1 MDNIELLNWINEMPQ
16 WFRKA
21 TMSYYTNGTVTD
33 EEITKL
39 ADECIDETD
48 DFIVENINI
57 INRDDSKSYVITSLD
72 NIEGVNALEPRTP
85 LQFSKDGVTVVYG
98 LNGAGKSGYIR
109 VLKMITGAKY
119 REEIKNN
126 IYSRETNNPKA
137 TITIEN
143 NVGEEESFDCDLKEA
158 GQYSELRNVD
168 IFDTKLSNAYI
179 NDKKEAE
186 YEPWV
191 FRYLSYMAEVS
202 TRIKKELER
211 REEKIVLQ
219 QISIPDCA
227 KGTDIEK
234 MICDL
239 SFDSRIENF
248 PSEWN
253 DEDDESLKEMESIN
267 QVETIKERINTSE
280 NKKRN
285 IELLSKYYEKYVNF
299 FDDDNWNDLLT
310 KKSDWED
317 ARKERLASEA
327 LFKDCVSELD
337 KNSVDFESWKSLWK
351 YAKEYYNEYLSD
363 KEKEYTLQGGYCP
376 LCGQTIN
383 DANVVKRMKTID
395 EYVNGK
401 AYEKERKS
409 YCEYDGLLKS
419 LPNVKDNEE
428 LTSMIETAG
437 LDKDKDDL
445 IEIQNSLE
453 NLFESIEDDISKV
466 ILSPIDIKSI
476 LKKLDSAEKS
486 EQKTIDELKKKMN
499 SDEQKELRESI
510 NKEKTKKWC
519 VSILSIIKEN
529 IEKLKQIQEL
539 ANAKRKLTTNRIT
552 TKGKELAKLLISAQ
566 YILRFNNELAVLSN
580 NSINAQLEQQKAG
593 AGKIPY
599 KVMIQDIDGN
609 SIDPEE
615 ILSEGEKRA
624 VSLAA
629 FFAES
634 EGRTTSTPLIVDDP
648 ISSLDYRYEE
658 GVVDRLV
665 EAAKQR
671 QVIVFTHR
679 ISMAVGLHDVS
690 KKKNVKCEEVTIE
703 SNKKSK
709 GVIVDFK
716 PIGGNPKRQLNKLIN
731 EDLSK
736 LKNMDE
742 FSEDYKE
749 SLDKICTKF
758 RNIVEKS
765 IENYLLNRVV
775 LRFRKNIVTNGTL
788 EKLSEIT
795 LDDCK
800 MFDGFMTKY
809 SCYDH
814 SMSDETPLIDIEI
827 DDLEKDLKELKEWLD
842 NR

>member
-48 DFIVENINI
+48 DFVVENINI
-57 INRDDSKSYVITSLD
+57 INRDDSKNYVITSLD

-85 LQFSKDGVTVVYG
+85 LQFGKDGITVVYG

-109 VLKMITGAKY
+109 IFKMITGAKY

-126 IYSRETNNPKA
+126 IYSRKTIKPKA

-143 NVGEEESFDCDLKEA
+143 NLGNDKVFDCDLKEA
-158 GQYSELRNVD
+158 GQHYELRNID
-168 IFDTKLSNAYI
+168 IFDTKVSNAYI

-191 FRYLSYMAEVS
+191 FGYLSYMAEVS
-202 TRIKKELER
+202 GRIKKELDQ
-211 REEKIVLQ
+211 REEKIVMQ
-219 QISIPDCA
+219 QITIPDYA
-227 KGTDIEK
+227 KGTDIER
-234 MICDL
+234 MINDL
-239 SFDSRIENF
+239 SFESRIESF

-253 DEDDESLKEMESIN
+253 DEEDKSLKENESIN
-267 QVETIKERINTSE
+267 QVETIKEKINTSE

-285 IELLSKYYEKYVNF
+285 VKLLTNYYEKFKKY
-299 FDDDNWNDLLT
+299 FDDKNWNSLLT
-310 KKSDWED
+310 KKKEWED
-317 ARKERLASEA
+317 AHKERLAAEA
-327 LFKDCVSELD
+327 LFKDCASELD

-351 YAKEYYNEYLSD
+351 YAKEYYREYLSD

-376 LCGQTIN
+376 LCGQTI
-383 DANVVKRMKTID
+383 DDEDTAKRMKTVD

-401 AYEKERKS
+401 AYEKERNSFK
-409 YCEYDGLLKS
+409 EYDGLLRA
-419 LPNVKDNEE
+419 LPNIKDNEE
-428 LTSMIETAG
+428 LTSMVEAAG
-437 LDKDKDDL
+437 LEKDKEDFIEIHNRLDDL
-445 IEIQNSLE
+445 LK
-453 NLFESIEDDISKV
+453 SIEEDVSKV
-466 ILSPIDIKSI
+466 VLSHIDIKSI
-476 LKKLDSAEKS
+476 LKKLNSSEKK
-486 EQKTIDELKKKMN
+486 EQKIIDELKKKMN
-499 SDEQKELRESI
+499 SDEQIVLSEKI
-510 NKEKTKKWC
+510 NAAKTKKWC
-519 VSILSIIKEN
+519 VSHLSTIEEN
-529 IEKLKQIQEL
+529 IDKLKQIHEL
-539 ANAKRKLTTNRIT
+539 VNAKKKLATNKIT
-552 TKGKELAKLLISAQ
+552 TKGKELAKLLITGE
-566 YILRFNNELAVLSN
+566 YISRFKNELTVLAK
-580 NSINAQLEQQKAG
+580 NAIEVQLEQQRAG

-599 KVMIQDIDGN
+599 KVTLQDIEGN
-609 SIDPEE
+609 RINPDD

-634 EGRTTSTPLIVDDP
+634 AGRTKSTPLIVDDP
-648 ISSLDYRYEE
+648 ISSLDYLYE
-658 GVVDRLV
+658 GKVVDRLV
-665 EAAKQR
+665 EAAKHR

-679 ISMAVGLHDVS
+679 ISMAVGLHDVA
-690 KKKNVKCEEVTIE
+690 KKNNVECEEVTIE

-827 DDLEKDLKELKEWLD
+827 DDLEKDLKKLKEWLD